1 MTLFVTFV
9 AGLVLVVLL
18 AVAGADAMFLESGA
32 HPLGERLRA
41 WSGRYTLY
49 ATGIAAIA
57 GALLGHFFWQ

>member
-1 MTLFVTFV
+1 MILLVVFIAV
-9 AGLVLVVLL
+9 LVLVVLVG
-18 AVAGADAMFLESGA
+18 VAGADAIYLESGT